1 MTIDEHTDTNETIN
15 TKRTRTKLGGVWNS
29 YKDQTES
36 SLLWR
41 RPKLSFVHW
50 IPHARP
56 WLIWWW
62 LKILVVVVVVVVVI
76 VVVAKD
82 MGHYY

>member
-62 LKILVVVVVVVVVI
+62 LKILVVVVVVVVI